1 MTYFH
6 WVTMFFFFF
15 FIIEHRMTM
24 LSCNRIYLVYW
35 FCFVDY
41 LCKMVVVDSHLVL
54 GTLHGE
60 VIGRA
65 REIVITSDVTDHF
78 LVIEA
83 IIYVIPVS
91 VLRFTRT
98 KKIQLKIEAILIGM
112 KSNNHD
118 IEIGMQS
125 KMAVDRLLLGK
136 MIESNKDIEMK
147 VKQDGNG
154 VNKEGIDDLSSIQM
168 ELLNGEE
175 NDYKLFQVSTWKI
188 MAFRSRSDKDLN
200 MVLIISMNLFL
211 SKLLPVSSFLKY
223 SMKS

>member
-1 MTYFH
+1 
-6 WVTMFFFFF
+6 
-15 FIIEHRMTM
+15 
-24 LSCNRIYLVYW
+24 
-35 FCFVDY
+35 
-41 LCKMVVVDSHLVL
+41 MVVVDSHLVL

-83 IIYVIPVS
+83 IIYVIPVG